1 MPSAQLGRTVLIA
14 NPTSHSGRGAAAA
27 DVVSRFFEVY
37 RTSTTSFE
45 TRTTTAVGD
54 AFSIASHMDAD
65 TLIVLGGDGVIHEAV
80 CGLMQLEPQS
90 RPRLGVIPMGSGND
104 YARTIGMSLNKPDDA
119 IAELLG
125 GSERAIDVG
134 RVTSD
139 AELGTTYFLETLSF
153 GLDAAIAIDTTV
165 RRSAGTKQH
174 GSGLFLTSSLKVF
187 SRSHKPY
194 ACTVRIN
201 GDEPFELESLIFAVQ
216 NGPTYGGGFRI
227 CPTAVPNDGLLDVCY
242 NSRKPN
248 LVHTLVLLA
257 RARFGLHASSPY
269 IHLRTAEHLQIDF
282 AGVDVPCQVDGEELS
297 GTSFDVGVVPQA
309 LRVIVPA
316 KCPW

>member
-65 TLIVLGGDGVIHEAV
+65 TLIV
-80 CGLMQLEPQS
+80 
-90 RPRLGVIPMGSGND
+90 
-104 YARTIGMSLNKPDDA
+104 
-119 IAELLG
+119 LG

-269 IHLRTAEHLQIDF
+269 IHLRTAEQLQIDF